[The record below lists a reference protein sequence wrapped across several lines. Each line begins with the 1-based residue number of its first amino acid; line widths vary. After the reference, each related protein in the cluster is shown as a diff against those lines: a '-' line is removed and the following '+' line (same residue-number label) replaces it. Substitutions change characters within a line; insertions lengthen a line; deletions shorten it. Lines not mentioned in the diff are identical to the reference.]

1 MCLGEWEKEEGD
13 YVAYVRTAE
22 SEKEAAVRL
31 FLLSVRSGLEGGGA
45 HRRAKRARSLAVSFG
60 KSVLS
65 VAVCLVRA
73 RSRVVQPDPLNMC
86 LWKTWL

>member
-31 FLLSVRSGLEGGGA
+31 FLLSVRSGLEGGVL
-45 HRRAKRARSLAVSFG
+45 RRAKRARSLAVSFG

-65 VAVCLVRA
+65 VDVCLVRA

>member
-1 MCLGEWEKEEGD
+1 MWTVCLGEWENEQGD

-31 FLLSVRSGLEGGGA
+31 FLLSVRSGLEEEEEEAGLQ
-45 HRRAKRARSLAVSFG
+45 RARSVSFG

-65 VAVCLVRA
+65 R
-73 RSRVVQPDPLNMC
+73 
-86 LWKTWL
+86 